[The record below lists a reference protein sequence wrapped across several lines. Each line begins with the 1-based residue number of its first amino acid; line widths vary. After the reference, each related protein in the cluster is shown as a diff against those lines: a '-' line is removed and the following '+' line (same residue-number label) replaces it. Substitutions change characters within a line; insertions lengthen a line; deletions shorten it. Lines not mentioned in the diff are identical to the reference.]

1 MILLLDIMEIKEI
14 LNPKGW
20 LIGLGIL
27 VILLAAGNIVGSE
40 DVAET
45 SWGED
50 NIKGNEAAY
59 EEMWALHL
67 IPLGIMAITT
77 GLIVKGKALSQMA
90 MAASGSI
97 IVIIGGGMGFMTQRH
112 DYGTSGGA
120 ATLIPLIVMLLVI
133 LLGVAGYMH
142 KDDSEEASD

>member
-1 MILLLDIMEIKEI
+1 MILLMYIMEIKEI

>member
-1 MILLLDIMEIKEI
+1 MDAKKI

-27 VILLAAGNIVGSE
+27 VILLASSNIAGSE
-40 DVAET
+40 EVAKI

-77 GLIVKGKALSQMA
+77 GLIVKGKALSQIA
-90 MAASGSI
+90 MAASGT
-97 IVIIGGGMGFMTQRH
+97 IVVVIGGGMGFMTQRH

-120 ATLIPLIVMLLVI
+120 ATLVPLIVMLLVI

-142 KDDSEEASD
+142 KDDAEESGE

>member
-1 MILLLDIMEIKEI
+1 MILLIDSMDMKKI

-27 VILLAAGNIVGSE
+27 VILLASSNIAGSE
-40 DVAET
+40 EVAKI

-77 GLIVKGKALSQMA
+77 GLIVKGKALSQIA
-90 MAASGSI
+90 MAASGT
-97 IVIIGGGMGFMTQRH
+97 VVVVIGGGMGFMTQRH

-120 ATLIPLIVMLLVI
+120 ATLIPLIVILLVI

-142 KDDSEEASD
+142 KDDAEESGE

>member
-1 MILLLDIMEIKEI
+1 MILLLYIMEIKEI

-142 KDDSEEASD
+142 KDDSEEASE

>member
-1 MILLLDIMEIKEI
+1 MIFLLYSMDIKEI

-142 KDDSEEASD
+142 KDETEEASD

>member
-1 MILLLDIMEIKEI
+1 MILLLYIMEIKEI

-142 KDDSEEASD
+142 KDDTEEASD

>member
-1 MILLLDIMEIKEI
+1 MILPIDSMDIKKI

-27 VILLAAGNIVGSE
+27 VILLAAGNILGSE

-77 GLIVKGKALSQMA
+77 GLFVKGKALSQMA

-97 IVIIGGGMGFMTQRH
+97 VVVIGGGMGFMTQKH

-120 ATLIPLIVMLLVI
+120 ATIIPLIVMLLVI
-133 LLGVAGYMH
+133 LLGVAGYIH
-142 KDDSEEASD
+142 KDEAEESR

>member
-1 MILLLDIMEIKEI
+1 MILLLYIMEIKEI

-120 ATLIPLIVMLLVI
+120 ATLIPLVVMLLVV

>member
-1 MILLLDIMEIKEI
+1 MDMKRI

-59 EEMWALHL
+59 EEMWALHM

-77 GLIVKGKALSQMA
+77 GLFVKGKALSQMA

-97 IVIIGGGMGFMTQRH
+97 VVVIGGGMGFMTQKH

-133 LLGVAGYMH
+133 LLGVSGYMH
-142 KDDSEEASD
+142 KDDAEESGE